1 MQQTKRLV
9 EALPRPDAD
18 SERHSS
24 AVAAHIAERIR
35 AAGGSVSF
43 AEFMQE
49 ALYAPRLGYYS
60 AGAAKFGAGGDFVT
74 APEISPLFG
83 RVVAHQAAPVLA
95 ALGGGDILEPGAGS
109 GALAISILGK
119 LEELRCLPERYLILE
134 VSADLAERQ
143 RRLVAEKL
151 PTLVDRVH
159 WIAGLPTDFRGVVV
173 ANEVLDALPVERF
186 GMAGRRVMQLRVGAA
201 DGGFAWRQAPAPT
214 LLEEAVRDVESVIG
228 RKLEDGFES
237 ELSLG
242 LGGWIGDLAASLDEA
257 LVLLVDYGVSRRE
270 YYAADRRTGWLRCH
284 FRHHVHDDPLILPG
298 IQDLTA
304 WVDFTAVAEAATAA
318 GLRVAGYLTQAHW
331 LLGGGLEAELQA
343 FAELPVAEQIRLSG
357 QVKLLTLPGEM
368 GENFKC
374 LALGTGAVEAPAVF
388 SAADRAHL
396 L

>member
-1 MQQTKRLV
+1 MQQTKRLGT
-9 EALPRPDAD
+9 ELPRPDAD
-18 SERHSS
+18 SERHSL
-24 AVAAHIAERIR
+24 AVAAHIAERIH
-35 AAGGSVSF
+35 AAGGSISF

-49 ALYAPRLGYYS
+49 ALYAPGLGYYS
-60 AGAAKFGAGGDFVT
+60 AGATKFGPAGDFVT

-83 RVVAHQAAPVLA
+83 RTVAHQAAPVLA
-95 ALGGGDILEPGAGS
+95 ALGGGDILEPGAGTGS
-109 GALAISILGK
+109 LAIALLGK

-143 RRLVAEKL
+143 RCLIAEQL

-159 WIAGLPTDFRGVVV
+159 WIADLPADFRGVVV

-186 GMAGRRVMQLRVGAA
+186 RMNDAQVTQLRVGFS
-201 DGGFAWRQAPAPT
+201 DGRFEWRHAPAPA
-214 LLEEAVRDVESVIG
+214 LLEEAVRAVESAIG
-228 RKLEDGFES
+228 RRLEDGFES

-242 LGGWIGDLAASLDEA
+242 LAGWIGDLAAALDEA

-270 YYAADRRTGWLRCH
+270 YYAADRSAGWLRCH
-284 FRHHVHDDPLILPG
+284 FRQHVHDDPLILPG

-304 WVDFTAVAEAATAA
+304 WVDFTAAAEAASTA

-331 LLGGGLEAELQA
+331 LLGGGLEAELRS
-343 FAELPVAEQIRLSG
+343 FAELPVAEQIRLSA

-374 LALGTGAVEAPAVF
+374 LALGKGDIEAPAVF
-388 SAADRAHL
+388 SADRAHL